1 MSLLL
6 HVDQGSGII
15 GAIGFIISAV
25 SSGIIRSKLKKE
37 AREATIQ
44 STPGLGTAPAT
55 LVMVPQLSAAG
66 HADCMTMY

>member
-1 MSLLL
+1 MICHVYNVMLL

-44 STPGLGTAPAT
+44 STPGPPAVSSRT
-55 LVMVPQLSAAG
+55 CRLHDYVLNSI
-66 HADCMTMY
+66 